1 MLMLS
6 SHPYMPASG
15 CSWYGVY
22 GSVTSTNFLS
32 LHHDGHHLLVLQHC
46 HCHQFFPSYKDK
58 SALDKTVCSGHIS
71 MWPSSSW
78 PLFLLNYLKHLQCRG
93 EVSIVVVTGPEHIPA
108 LSIITCSRLHFPCF
122 HMSMLSQEVS
132 PPSDSRSVSPADGPV
147 GKFTSLKGY
156 QKYLVRIVWMPPM
169 ETALYLDLI

>member
-1 MLMLS
+1 MDYKYRCLCFHLI
-6 SHPYMPASG
+6 HTCLLVVAADTVYMAQWQVLIFCPCIMMATIFLF
-15 CSWYGVY
+15 CSTVI
-22 GSVTSTNFLS
+22 VTSFSQVT
-32 LHHDGHHLLVLQHC
+32 
-46 HCHQFFPSYKDK
+46 
-58 SALDKTVCSGHIS
+58 KTQVCSGHIS

-93 EVSIVVVTGPEHIPA
+93 EVSIIVVTGPEHIPA